1 MLAAALYLLCLAAV
15 LCAADPL
22 HIPLSLG
29 RRRPQTVEDGILDAE
44 RTRSRYASEANSPNG
59 PLARRATV
67 ATVPLTDQVGLRP
80 PIFHIQ

>member
-1 MLAAALYLLCLAAV
+1 MVAAALFLLCFAAV

-22 HIPLSLG
+22 HIPLSQG

-44 RTRSRYASEANSPNG
+44 RTRARYASEANSPNG
-59 PLARRATV
+59 PLVRRATV

-80 PIFHIQ
+80 STFHVR